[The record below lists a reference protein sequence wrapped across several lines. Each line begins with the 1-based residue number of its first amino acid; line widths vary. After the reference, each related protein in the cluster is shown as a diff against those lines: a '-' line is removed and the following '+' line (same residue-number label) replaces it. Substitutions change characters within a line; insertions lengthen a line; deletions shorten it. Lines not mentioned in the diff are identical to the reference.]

1 MKKFTFLLSLLLA
14 FVGLTAS
21 AQDVRTWK
29 KLANTPSVD
38 NAVTEISQLK
48 NGGTYAFYSTSYK
61 KYIKIDNYA
70 NLHFGNTSTLS
81 ADDDQAGLAVFKI
94 HITTSGEQTVY
105 SFETALDGY
114 YMPAASD
121 NNNSGGSHATKT
133 DNPATFYIRTTDL
146 TPNNPVTKTDGS
158 FVIINTG
165 NNNGFDMGDTQFC
178 GWSVK
183 GDNCWYKI
191 VPVEVSSEEAHAY
204 KVTYN
209 VKEGDK
215 VLATANEW
223 LKEGATATY
232 SPIASYYFTTPTL
245 TNSNATVGTDNTVFN
260 YSVTKNT
267 MPFETGKWYRLQTR
281 YNDPNL
287 KNNSYM
293 AAAMWINDE
302 GLRGD
307 CTASFNSYSD
317 VVNSLWRFEES
328 GLGVK
333 IYNKGTGKYIKNGN
347 PSTLDNEGSVFYVD
361 QPGETSNVQFTLR
374 VDGQYWGN
382 HCNINTKNNRNVG
395 MTTYN
400 KQSDKGSNFTIYDV
414 STISDFI
421 ANTKTAL
428 TNTLTPAT
436 TTNANL
442 LSYEIGN
449 AYETAKAKI
458 TSATTLD
465 ELKTIYEEA
474 VNATPTTVLTID
486 EDAFYRLK
494 IADTYITTN
503 EMFVGKDGSLN
514 TAHNQSIKVDNK
526 TVNRT
531 ITRCDANTALA
542 SQIWRLVKKGEGIY
556 WLTNANTER
565 NIAFFDNGNL
575 DMPIATTTGG
585 NITFKPVLS
594 KATGDNTNVSMIWN
608 NKNIGTRGSKYMG
621 TNSWAANEACNI
633 WQIEKVTSIPV
644 AISDAKYAS
653 VAYPFATQVTNG
665 VKAYYASAADNGTL
679 TLSEYP
685 DGIIPANEGA
695 ILFNEGGSTTATLN
709 VINTDKT
716 VEDNL
721 LKPATAKR
729 AGFTAGETYVLAK
742 STASNEAAFL
752 KSELTVVPA
761 NKAYIEATSLPT
773 SSEGQGALSFN
784 FGDNVT
790 GINAAVVADKANTE
804 YYDLQGRRV
813 LYPVHGI
820 FVTNTGK
827 KVLVK

>member
-716 VEDNL
+716 VEGNL